1 MNVDLTRFTKECSCG
16 HEHAITVQNVW
27 IEENAVA
34 YLKEIISF
42 CCKKPKKQLLLPVI
56 KNVIVIVLL
65 SWLFYDNFL
74 FSLFLI
80 PVFFILF
87 YQDIKGIKEKMS
99 EEKMLEFQDLLMVL
113 SQSLQAGTS
122 VENSFKNA
130 LKELEKI
137 YSAKSLIMESLY
149 RVVNGME
156 MNIPIEKLVLEMAE
170 RVNEEDVKTF
180 ASVFSGAKRSGV
192 NMVEVIS
199 FTIDSLLEKIKI
211 KRETD
216 TIVRAKKTEQ
226 SIMSV
231 VPMAILLYIKLCSGD
246 FIEALYHSFS
256 GGLIM
261 TVFLIVYLI
270 AYLWSAKIMEIEV

>member
-1 MNVDLTRFTKECSCG
+1 M
-16 HEHAITVQNVW
+16 
-27 IEENAVA
+27 
-34 YLKEIISF
+34 
-42 CCKKPKKQLLLPVI
+42 
-56 KNVIVIVLL
+56 IVIVLL

-80 PVFFILF
+80 PIFLVLF
-87 YQDIKGIKEKMS
+87 YQDIKRIKEKAS
-99 EEKMLEFQDLLMVL
+99 EEKILEFQDFLMVL
-113 SQSLQAGTS
+113 SQSLQAGSS

-149 RVVNGME
+149 RVANGME

-180 ASVFSGAKRSGV
+180 AAVFSGAKRSGV

-216 TIVRAKKTEQ
+216 TIVRSKKTEQ

-246 FIEALYHSFS
+246 FIEALYHNFS

-270 AYLWSAKIMEIEV
+270 AYLWSAKIMDIEV